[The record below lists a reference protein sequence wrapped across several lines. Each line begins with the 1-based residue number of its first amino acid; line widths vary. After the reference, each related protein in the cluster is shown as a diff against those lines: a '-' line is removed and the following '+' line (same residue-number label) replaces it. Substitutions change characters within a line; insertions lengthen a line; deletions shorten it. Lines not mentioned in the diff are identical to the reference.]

1 MHDKLTKNPAVQHRP
16 VGPTLDVKSL
26 YLSFEDF
33 IAFFLMLLIYFGGLC
48 NYQDPNLPKINEVF
62 LYARLKSDPN
72 DLRVFHE
79 TSANSNK
86 RTEVL
91 EIHL

>member
-33 IAFFLMLLIYFGGLC
+33 IAFFF
-48 NYQDPNLPKINEVF
+48 NAPNLLWWFV
-62 LYARLKSDPN
+62 
-72 DLRVFHE
+72 
-79 TSANSNK
+79 
-86 RTEVL
+86 
-91 EIHL
+91 